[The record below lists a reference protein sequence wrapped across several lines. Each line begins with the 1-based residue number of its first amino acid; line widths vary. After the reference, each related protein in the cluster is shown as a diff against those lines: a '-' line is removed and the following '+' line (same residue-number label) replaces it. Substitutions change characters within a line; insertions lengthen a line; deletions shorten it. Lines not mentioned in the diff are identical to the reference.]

1 MNFLLK
7 FLSTSAEVSAT
18 VAESVEASG
27 VETSAAEQLTG
38 FAGFLAQYG
47 MLIVLVVFVVI
58 FYFISIRP
66 EKKRRQKAEQ
76 ERNSLKVGD
85 TVISIGGITGEV
97 EQVNKDTVT
106 IFTGDGSID
115 LQKWAIRSIEENT
128 ETEADSE
135 EAE

>member
-7 FLSTSAEVSAT
+7 FLSTPAEASA
-18 VAESVEASG
+18 VADSVEASA
-27 VETSAAEQLTG
+27 ETSTAELTG
-38 FAGFLAQYG
+38 FAGFFAQYG

-66 EKKRRQKAEQ
+66 EKKRRQKAEK
-76 ERNSLKVGD
+76 ERSSLKVGD

-97 EQVNKDTVT
+97 EQVNNDTVT

-115 LQKWAIRSIEENT
+115 LQKWAIRSVVENT
-128 ETEADSE
+128 EADGEDSNN
-135 EAE
+135 AE